1 MVSLA
6 SRKHS
11 NAGDF
16 PYSSTQWMEVFASRI
31 DFARGE
37 ALLADEKLMLKLKE
51 TKDQSKT
58 NEKTS
63 WMAVAAEMMTIPM
76 IAALKTSL

>member
-1 MVSLA
+1 
-6 SRKHS
+6 
-11 NAGDF
+11 
-16 PYSSTQWMEVFASRI
+16 MEVFASRI